1 MPPPMRGHFCVAR
14 RCRWDYLAGML
25 GTRWAV
31 GSLLMAGALGI
42 PASAQTLIPKQ
53 ITFGGTTASQTELLS
68 ASGLKPGSAL
78 TQADVQAAAQK
89 LLDTGMFSDIQFR
102 FDGVELHYA
111 LKAAEGMAPVS
122 FANFPWWDGPALE
135 AAVEKRVP
143 LYHGS
148 VPPESG
154 MQKAVADALTAMLKE
169 KGVDA
174 TVTAAPAQDLG
185 SGKTQGIVYHI
196 DAPPIQIGAVS
207 FSGVSADWATP
218 VAGIAKAAEG
228 QTFDGATEAT
238 LRVALEAI
246 YHRQGYLEMQLNG
259 FAHGPPQVADGKVA
273 VPVSANLVEGTQ
285 YKVAALTLAGSVLMK
300 PEDFAKTAKLHPGD
314 VANEDLLR
322 ATLATVAWP
331 YKAHGYLRAKID
343 AAPRFD
349 AANHAVSYAITV
361 EPGPV
366 FTMGE
371 LSLLNLSDAQKA
383 DVLKY
388 WPMRQGDVYDA
399 TVAVSFLLKNKA
411 NLRSLDGWSGSW
423 KAYEHEDTHV
433 VDLVVTFRQGGSLQ

>member
-1 MPPPMRGHFCVAR
+1 MPPFRRGHFCVAR
-14 RCRWDYLAGML
+14 RGGWDYLAGML
-25 GTRWAV
+25 AMRWGV
-31 GSLLMAGALGI
+31 GSLLVAGALAVT
-42 PASAQTLIPKQ
+42 ASAQTLIPKQ
-53 ITFGGTTASQTELLS
+53 ITFGGTTASQAELM
-68 ASGLKPGSAL
+68 AAAGLKPGSAM
-78 TQADVQAAAQK
+78 TQAQVQAAAQK

-111 LKAAEGMAPVS
+111 LKPAEGMAPVS

-135 AAVEKRVP
+135 AEVEKRVP
-143 LYHGS
+143 LYHGA

-154 MQKAVADALTAMLKE
+154 MQRAVGDALTAMLAE
-169 KGVDA
+169 KGVNA

-185 SGKTQGIVYHI
+185 SGKTQGIQYHV
-196 DAPPIQIGAVS
+196 DAPPIDVGAVN
-207 FSGVSADWATP
+207 FSGVSAEWATP
-218 VAGIAKAAEG
+218 VAGIEKAAEG

-259 FAHGPPQVADGKVA
+259 FSHGEPQLANGKVM
-273 VPVSANLVEGTQ
+273 VPVSANLVEGPQ
-285 YKVAALTLAGSVLMK
+285 YKVATLTLAGSVLMR
-300 PEDFAKTAKLHPGD
+300 PEDFAKAAKLHPGD

-322 ATLATVAWP
+322 GTLATLAWP

-349 AANHAVSYAITV
+349 AANHTVSYAITV

-371 LSLLNLSDAQKA
+371 LSLVNLSDAQKA

-388 WPMRQGDVYDA
+388 WPLRQGDVYDA
-399 TVAVSFLLKNKA
+399 TVAVSFLVKNKA
-411 NLRSLDGWSGSW
+411 NLHSLDGWSGSW

-433 VDLVVTFRQGGSLQ
+433 VDLVVTFRQGGTLL